1 MLDRLDR
8 AERLTVALT
17 VVFTI
22 TLLVTL
28 QTESAIVW
36 VVWGAAMVLLSGT
49 ALVVMNRAD
58 SSTDEAD
65 D

>member
-1 MLDRLDR
+1 MLERLDR

-22 TLLVTL
+22 TLMLTV

-36 VVWGAAMVLLSGT
+36 VVWGTAMVLLSGT
-49 ALVVMNRAD
+49 ALVLMNRAD
-58 SSTDEAD
+58 SPTDEAAD
-65 D
+65 